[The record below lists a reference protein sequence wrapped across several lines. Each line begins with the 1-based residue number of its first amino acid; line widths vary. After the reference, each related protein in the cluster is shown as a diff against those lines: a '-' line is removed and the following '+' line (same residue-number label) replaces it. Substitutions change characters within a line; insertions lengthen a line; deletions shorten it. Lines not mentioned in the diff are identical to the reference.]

1 MALHESKMTEGLQSS
16 ETGKKEKTRAFKSKV
31 KIYKTIGEFP
41 GFKTKAG
48 WEMID
53 REGVIC
59 NV

>member
-1 MALHESKMTEGLQSS
+1 MSIEDKIDED
-16 ETGKKEKTRAFKSKV
+16 KV

-48 WEMID
+48 WEMFD

-59 NV
+59 NVQNSLYIEWAYWWI